1 MTRWRSEMPDGH
13 CAGFDR
19 TVLIGAYYVVF
30 PACRVNFETHMS
42 MNLPLTFWN
51 GHIISVSIGRLSLSP
66 CFGRQLS
73 IFSVARHESPTS
85 RLPILTPACNTSLSS
100 PFLGAL
106 ACMQSRA
113 WIGVRVWSCLRV
125 SLYISLRKWKQADNG
140 RQVSGLKQR
149 TQ

>member
-100 PFLGAL
+100 PFLGCTGMHAE
-106 ACMQSRA
+106 
-113 WIGVRVWSCLRV
+113 
-125 SLYISLRKWKQADNG
+125 
-140 RQVSGLKQR
+140 
-149 TQ
+149 